1 MLRRE
6 KELILFQLQEG
17 WKRRGLESEV
27 EGDLL
32 QGRSLLDVKALL
44 FAEGEHGLKKV
55 ARYPHP
61 MVREQAIG
69 GVKPPLVAL
78 VILDEQLLPTLR

>member
-1 MLRRE
+1 MFINMRHP
-6 KELILFQLQEG
+6 
-17 WKRRGLESEV
+17 KRLPTIRLP
-27 EGDLL
+27 
-32 QGRSLLDVKALL
+32 ALL
-44 FAEGEHGLKKV
+44 CAEGEHGLKKV

-78 VILDEQLLPTLR
+78 VILDEQLLPKLR